1 MCQVFAF
8 KVDVVDSKVTTDTC
22 SRTIAHLRKNNP
34 PSRKFA
40 DGCNVLS
47 YLECNLAAG
56 NQLPVCQVFVQ
67 HVDVV
72 SNVPIVADCRTPAHS
87 KKRANLRVGSLL
99 IIITMEVTYFRIVT
113 LTCLRPT
120 RIASARV
127 LKQRSIRRPLI
138 APPVSAAIAIP

>member
-1 MCQVFAF
+1 M
-8 KVDVVDSKVTTDTC
+8 SVTFRVTKHGT
-22 SRTIAHLRKNNP
+22 SQLGMNFRSVRFLYNMLTLFRTYQ
-34 PSRKFA
+34 SW
-40 DGCNVLS
+40 
-47 YLECNLAAG
+47 
-56 NQLPVCQVFVQ
+56 Q
-67 HVDVV
+67 
-72 SNVPIVADCRTPAHS
+72 IVEHRRIQ

-99 IIITMEVTYFRIVT
+99 NIITMEVTYFKIVT

>member
-1 MCQVFAF
+1 ML
-8 KVDVVDSKVTTDTC
+8 SITKVTTDTC
-22 SRTIAHLRKNNP
+22 SRTLAHLRKNNP
-34 PSRKFA
+34 PCRKFA
-40 DGCNVLS
+40 DCCNVS
-47 YLECNLAAG
+47 RYLARNLAAG
-56 NQLPVCQVFVQ
+56 NQLPVCQVFALM
-67 HVDVV
+67 VDVV
-72 SNVPIVADCRTPAHS
+72 LSNVPIVADCRTPAHS

>member
-1 MCQVFAF
+1 MLSIRTYRLWQVVEHRRIQ
-8 KVDVVDSKVTTDTC
+8 KKS
-22 SRTIAHLRKNNP
+22 NP
-34 PSRKFA
+34 PSGKFGH
-40 DGCNVLS
+40 GCIVLS
-47 YLECNLAAG
+47 YLEWNLAAG

-67 HVDVV
+67 HVDVD

-99 IIITMEVTYFRIVT
+99 IIITMDVTYFRIVT

>member
-1 MCQVFAF
+1 MLSF
-8 KVDVVDSKVTTDTC
+8 
-22 SRTIAHLRKNNP
+22 RTYQSWQIVEHQHIQKKNKHP
-34 PSRKFA
+34 YRKFA
-40 DGCNVLS
+40 HSCNFPCQS
-47 YLECNLAAG
+47 EWNLAAG
-56 NQLPVCQVFVQ
+56 NQPLSCQVFAFT
-67 HVDVV
+67 VDVV
-72 SNVPIVADCRTPAHS
+72 FSNVPIVADCRTSAHS